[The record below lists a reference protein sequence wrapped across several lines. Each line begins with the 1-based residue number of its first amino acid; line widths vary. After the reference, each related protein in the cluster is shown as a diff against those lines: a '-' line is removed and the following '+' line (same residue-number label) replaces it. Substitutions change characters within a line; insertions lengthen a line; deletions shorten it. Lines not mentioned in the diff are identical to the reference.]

1 MTEANYTEP
10 DKEAISSATEKVS
23 TKLNSGRQSEVC
35 LNCGE
40 RTPRK
45 FCQECGQANDN
56 FHVSAWK
63 IVSDFVSEYF
73 TLDRKF
79 FGSILPLIFR
89 PGYLTREFCAGRR
102 LRYISPLR
110 LFLFISL
117 VYFFLVPFY
126 KGQLLNLDPNNPSK
140 VELPALS
147 SQPPKEPLS
156 LKAEDKSPDN
166 QLKDRINKK
175 VEKIASTNG
184 KEVPKILTDAFLG
197 QISKVVFVLLPIFA
211 LFLKLLYLRSKRY
224 YAEHL
229 IFALHYFSFVFL
241 LLIAAALSGKADMY
255 HSFAFLLL
263 LKNIFSG
270 KWELFSWTPLV
281 FGIYLYWSMKTV
293 YGGSWLKT
301 GVKFL
306 ILVFVFMTCLTLSS
320 AAILALSS

>member
-1 MTEANYTEP
+1 M
-10 DKEAISSATEKVS
+10 
-23 TKLNSGRQSEVC
+23 
-35 LNCGE
+35 
-40 RTPRK
+40 
-45 FCQECGQANDN
+45 
-56 FHVSAWK
+56 
-63 IVSDFVSEYF
+63 SDFVSEYF

-255 HSFAFLLL
+255 
-263 LKNIFSG
+263 
-270 KWELFSWTPLV
+270 
-281 FGIYLYWSMKTV
+281 
-293 YGGSWLKT
+293 
-301 GVKFL
+301 
-306 ILVFVFMTCLTLSS
+306 
-320 AAILALSS
+320 